1 MISFNQ
7 FIHLPGTPLTVAMV
21 KRAVDPSG
29 FVRPQ
34 HVHRQEVIDPH
45 PSSFVTL
52 LAMEADVSWLVSR
65 ADVMRVIVSTT
76 SSMGKFLEFLLRK
89 SSFIDGFLGDYR
101 SCPYT
106 LKGIDQDIIIILLHA
121 LVYP

>member
-52 LAMEADVSWLVSR
+52 LAMEADVSWSLCGLDNAPVF
-65 ADVMRVIVSTT
+65 V
-76 SSMGKFLEFLLRK
+76 RK
-89 SSFIDGFLGDYR
+89 R
-101 SCPYT
+101 CT
-106 LKGIDQDIIIILLHA
+106 LCWKGLH
-121 LVYP
+121 